1 MGPECRQEK
10 ITLQGRAGGEV
21 GPGLGY
27 REVKRREEEA
37 EYPKLGIL
45 AEGTSHVVSMLQD
58 SQHSPPP
65 PLFALVPFPF
75 IQTSDP
81 RESPHW
87 AVTPGAGSI
96 LGDPNCHGGWRFEA
110 TDTTNLR
117 GAEILR
123 RLTHHSQLGRKE
135 NTWDGSK
142 SSSQVL
148 YEHDY
153 QILANSVA
161 GHGLK
166 HQQKY

>member
-1 MGPECRQEK
+1 MGGG
-10 ITLQGRAGGEV
+10 GRVPKAR
-21 GPGLGY
+21 GPGRGNFARSVNAPGLPAFPSTTTSLSLGPLSFHPNTGPQG
-27 REVKRREEEA
+27 V
-37 EYPKLGIL
+37 PSLGKSL
-45 AEGTSHVVSMLQD
+45 QEQVPSLGTPTSTGGGGLRPQI
-58 SQHSPPP
+58 PP
-65 PLFALVPFPF
+65 
-75 IQTSDP
+75 TS
-81 RESPHW
+81 
-87 AVTPGAGSI
+87 G
-96 LGDPNCHGGWRFEA
+96 
-110 TDTTNLR
+110 

-135 NTWDGSK
+135 NTGDGSK

>member
-1 MGPECRQEK
+1 MQTGE
-10 ITLQGRAGGEV
+10 GRAGGEA

-27 REVKRREEEA
+27 REVKRWEEEA
-37 EYPKLGIL
+37 EYRKLRIL

-65 PLFALVPFPF
+65 PPHFPLVPFL
-75 IQTSDP
+75 S
-81 RESPHW
+81 SKHW
-87 AVTPGAGSI
+87 TPGSPLTGQSLQEQVPS
-96 LGDPNCHGGWRFEA
+96 LGTPTATGGGG
-110 TDTTNLR
+110 LR
-117 GAEILR
+117 PKIPPTSGGAEIPR